1 MAVFEIFL
9 LLSAAFA
16 GSVAAY
22 PVLAAQNSWPQGS
35 MYTKG
40 YAAIVFLGVMITG
53 LAFIMGSAYFHGS
66 SWLMLLWFIS
76 ASFVGP
82 AIVPGLLR
90 SLTGS
95 ISIIG
100 SIGFLISSVLIY
112 RFA

>member
-1 MAVFEIFL
+1 MAVFEICL

-22 PVLAAQNSWPQGS
+22 PVLASQNSWPQGS
-35 MYTKG
+35 LYTKG
-40 YAAIVFLGVMITG
+40 YTSIVFLGVMITG
-53 LAFIMGSAYFHGS
+53 FAFITGSAYFHKS
-66 SWLMLLWFIS
+66 SWLMLILFIS

-82 AIVPGLLR
+82 AIVPRLLG

-100 SIGFLISSVLIY
+100 SIGFLIGSVLIY
-112 RFA
+112 RIA